1 MYNFQIAWFKKI
13 VLQKKE
19 KKKKEINTY
28 NKFD

>member
-13 VLQKKE
+13 VLQKKR
-19 KKKKEINTY
+19 KKKEINTY